1 MGCSCHIAL
10 INGLPTVINAKLH
23 CYVCVI
29 AGVMLLKVI
38 FFYNQGEKYL

>member
-10 INGLPTVINAKLH
+10 INSLPAVINAKFQW
-23 CYVCVI
+23 YVCVI
-29 AGVMLLKVI
+29 AGVMLLKLI